1 MVNSIHQMDAE
12 RQRARPSTTRR
23 ARPVAPVDR
32 FSAHAGAPRRPGAR
46 ALQTRSRL
54 LDATVG
60 LLDELPYR
68 ELTSA
73 VVTQRL
79 GLSAPAFYR
88 YFADINDALAE
99 CASTMRD
106 NVRAIADLVAAHSW
120 REGSVESAR
129 QVIDAFATFWQRH
142 RALYRVIDLLA
153 DEGDPRFVEI
163 KLHTFESLTD
173 AFAEVMADVEGRDAR
188 AAAGVVVASLVHVT
202 ARESGFVSS
211 GITVD
216 ALRQSLAEQV
226 ALMVTGSRPKAQTR
240 SPT

>member
-106 NVRAIADLVAAHSW
+106 NVRAIADLVAGQTHAMFDNTT
-120 REGSVESAR
+120 SALP
-129 QVIDAFATFWQRH
+129 QVRAGKL
-142 RALYRVIDLLA
+142 RALAVAESRRLRAEPGIPTVA
-153 DEGDPRFVEI
+153 ESGVPG
-163 KLHTFESLTD
+163 FEATPW
-173 AFAEVMADVEGRDAR
+173 F
-188 AAAGVVVASLVHVT
+188 GVVVKAGAPQAS
-202 ARESGFVSS
+202 
-211 GITVD
+211 ID
-216 ALRQSLAEQV
+216 ALSSAIARIVKQPQVEARFAPLGVELIGSTPAEF
-226 ALMVTGSRPKAQTR
+226 SRHIEAELKKWEDVVRR
-240 SPT
+240 SGAKLD